1 MQPIISIRNLSVY
14 YSEVRVVSDVN
25 LDVFKGETLAVVG
38 ESGAGK
44 TTVANAIMRILPEIA
59 SVERSSSIIYN
70 VMDNNYVDLLKLDED
85 TFSREIR
92 WKEISMVFQSALNA
106 LNPTIRVYDHFAETA
121 RAHGIRDNDEIKKLS
136 KELLELVGLDAERV
150 LRMYPIELS
159 GGMKQRVIIALAL
172 MLRPKFVI
180 LDEPTTALDVV
191 TQRNILLLL
200 KSLKIKYNLTYM
212 LITHDLALVA
222 DIADRVAIMY
232 AGRIM
237 EIGNIFDIF
246 YEPLHPYTRGLL
258 QSIPKLGDFREP
270 ESIPGSTPDYR
281 RLPPGCPFHPR
292 CPYAMDMCRKIE
304 PKPIYIG
311 NRMVRCH
318 LYEKSG
324 R

>member
-1 MQPIISIRNLSVY
+1 MQPLISIRNLSVY
-14 YSEVRVVSDVN
+14 YGGVRVVSDVD
-25 LDVFKGETLAVVG
+25 LDIFKGETLAIVG

-44 TTVANAIMRILPEIA
+44 TTIANTIMRILPEIA
-59 SVERSSSIIYN
+59 SIGSDSSIIYYGI
-70 VMDNNYVDLLKLDED
+70 DNNGIDLLKLDED
-85 TFSREIR
+85 TFSRKIR

-106 LNPTIRVYDHFAETA
+106 LNPTIRVSEHFAETA
-121 RAHGIRDNDEIKKLS
+121 RAHGIRDGNEIKRIS

-172 MLRPKFVI
+172 MLRPKLVI

-200 KSLKIKYNLTYM
+200 KDLKSKYNLTYT

-232 AGRIM
+232 AGRVV

-258 QSIPKLGDFREP
+258 QSIPRLGDFREP
-270 ESIPGSTPDYR
+270 EGIPGSTPDYR

-292 CPYAMDMCRKIE
+292 CPFAMDICRKTE

-311 NRMVRCH
+311 NRLVRCY
-318 LYEKSG
+318 LYEK

>member
-1 MQPIISIRNLSVY
+1 MQPLLSIRNLSVY
-14 YSEVRVVSDVN
+14 YSGVRVVSNVD
-25 LDVFKGETLAVVG
+25 LDVFKGETLAIVG

-44 TTVANAIMRILPEIA
+44 TTIANTIMRVLPESA
-59 SVERSSSIIYN
+59 SVGSNSRIIYYG
-70 VMDNNYVDLLKLDED
+70 MDTNGIDLLRLDED
-85 TFSREIR
+85 TFSRKIR
-92 WKEISMVFQSALNA
+92 WREISMVFQSALNA

-121 RAHGIRDNDEIKKLS
+121 KAHGIRDDAEIKRLS

-159 GGMKQRVIIALAL
+159 GGMKQRVVIALAL
-172 MLRPKFVI
+172 MLRPKLVI

-200 KSLKIKYNLTYM
+200 KDLKSRYNLTYI

-222 DIADRVAIMY
+222 DFADRVAIMY
-232 AGRIM
+232 AGRVV
-237 EIGNIFDIF
+237 EVGNVFDIF

-270 ESIPGSTPDYR
+270 ESIPGGTPDYR

-292 CPYAMDMCRKIE
+292 CPYAMDICRKME
-304 PKPIYIG
+304 PKPVYLG
-311 NRMVRCH
+311 DRFVRCH
-318 LYEKSG
+318 LYEK